1 MTTPVP
7 FGSILLSPEKL
18 GMEIAERS
26 PLLKQKGHGGY
37 RAPFFLLD
45 NV

>member
-1 MTTPVP
+1 VTTPTLA
-7 FGSILLSPEKL
+7 GSILLSPEKL